1 MKQTLALL
9 AAIGWCCLA
18 MGQTAIGHWRDCID
32 LSVINHIEV
41 SPTTVYGAA
50 RNGVVCLEQKDRTY
64 SILSR
69 STGLSDAG
77 IATIAYDTLTG
88 TLVIAYG
95 NSNIDL
101 LQRGRIYN
109 LSDIKRSELTTNKE
123 IRSVRFGDST
133 AYVCTDFGVVVL
145 DLLRREVK
153 ETWYLGPGGTMIP
166 IYDLVAVG
174 DSLYVASSNGLLR
187 AAKEEPHLAIADRW
201 TASAQPSGT
210 TLTRL
215 ASFSGMLLAMGY
227 TYDPEQLGLYSITD
241 AGFALI
247 DSGAIAS
254 VRAQS
259 DRLTVCVND
268 TVRTYDSTLTL
279 TSTHTTYTWG
289 NLDANDAIYAP
300 DGTLW
305 VAHPW
310 DGIVAIAP
318 DGSDETYH
326 PNSPAAGDNVYRL
339 VPFADRMMLCPGGH
353 TSIYTNTYLLAN
365 LFTYSDHQWK
375 GLNTSN
381 GMLKDKYDLVDA
393 AVNPRDTSE
402 TIVAIWG
409 TGLASIRNNQVE
421 QIYNDT
427 TTGGVL
433 ERFHVGNFG
442 SLRTS
447 AIGFDRRGNLW
458 TTVSNSSRAL
468 AVRRTDGSWQSFS
481 TTALESMLEVDKLVC
496 DSVRGYLWMAGRY
509 NSIYVHDGEGRMAR
523 VDPNRGSK
531 LQTENVNALVQ
542 DQNGNIWIGTNKGI
556 KVIYDGYNAFK
567 NGGNGETAP
576 VACNNI
582 TITNGAFAEYLM
594 AYENITAIAV
604 DGANRKWVGTAA
616 GGLYLLSANGMEQLE
631 HFTTVNSPLFSDK
644 ILALGIHSRSGEV
657 YVGSDRGLQ
666 VYRSTATYADATPR
680 EDIHAFPNPVRPNYD
695 GPIAIKGFTR
705 NALVHITDA
714 AGHTVFSTQAQGGQA
729 VWDGRTTSGE
739 RVQSGVYYVFASD
752 SEGGNRSVAK
762 ILIVR

>member
-9 AAIGWCCLA
+9 VAIGWCCLA

-32 LSVINHIEV
+32 LSVIHHIEV
-41 SPTTVYGAA
+41 GSTTVYGAA

-69 STGLSDAG
+69 STGLSDAD
-77 IATIAYDTLTG
+77 IATMAYDTLTG
-88 TLVIAYG
+88 TLVIAYR

-166 IYDLVAVG
+166 IYDIVAVG

-187 AAKEEPHLAIADRW
+187 AAKDEPHLAIADRW

-227 TYDPEQLGLYSITD
+227 TYDPEQYGLYSITD
-241 AGFALI
+241 AGIALI

-289 NLDANDAIYAP
+289 DLDANDAIYAP

-310 DGIVAIAP
+310 DGIVAIAL

-353 TSIYTNTYLLAN
+353 TSTYTNTYLLAN
-365 LFTYSDHQWK
+365 LFTYSDYQWK

-381 GMLKDKYDLVDA
+381 GMLKDKYDVVDA

-468 AVRRTDGSWQSFS
+468 AVRRTDGSWQSFA

-496 DSVRGYLWMAGRY
+496 DSVRGYLWMAGRP
-509 NSIYVHDGEGRMAR
+509 NTIYVHDGEGRMAR

-531 LQTENVNALVQ
+531 LQTESVNALVQ

-576 VACNNI
+576 VSCNNI

-729 VWDGRTTSGE
+729 VWDGRTASGE